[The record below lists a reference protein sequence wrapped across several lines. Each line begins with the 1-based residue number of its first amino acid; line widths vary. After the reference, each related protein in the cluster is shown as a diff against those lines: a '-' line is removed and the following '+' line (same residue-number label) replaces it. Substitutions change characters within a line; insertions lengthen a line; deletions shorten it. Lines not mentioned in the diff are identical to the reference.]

1 MFPRAASSSIL
12 LVPPGQY
19 FCIPL
24 FRDASGCFLMFEF
37 ANLGLLFSGANT
49 GYWACCVRRLVLLLI
64 DESSDAW
71 QLGTDSPRATCCFVC
86 RFCSYMCQFYVDMT
100 MLFMNS
106 LKVSISL

>member
-1 MFPRAASSSIL
+1 MFPRGASSSIL
-12 LVPPGQY
+12 LVPRGQY

-37 ANLGLLFSGANT
+37 ANLGLLFTGVNT
-49 GYWACCVRRLVLLLI
+49 GYWACCARRLVLLLI
-64 DESSDAW
+64 DEPSAAL

-86 RFCSYMCQFYVDMT
+86 RFHSWMCQFYVDMT

-106 LKVSISL
+106 LYISIYL